1 MEAQMAKVSIG
12 HVSTRSD
19 MSARRVPS
27 RGNPD
32 SKTLSFKKPARL
44 SAAPT
49 SANRWDKEDEKIL
62 AELRAHERALW
73 KHSDSIEAF
82 AGSLYDLNIG
92 LGFDPRTLWG
102 DEFMSRDIEGARQ
115 RLSQG
120 RDCIVRAWE
129 RASQQVW
136 QWEQ

>member
-49 SANRWDKEDEKIL
+49 SANRWDKEDEN
-62 AELRAHERALW
+62 
-73 KHSDSIEAF
+73 SDSIEAF